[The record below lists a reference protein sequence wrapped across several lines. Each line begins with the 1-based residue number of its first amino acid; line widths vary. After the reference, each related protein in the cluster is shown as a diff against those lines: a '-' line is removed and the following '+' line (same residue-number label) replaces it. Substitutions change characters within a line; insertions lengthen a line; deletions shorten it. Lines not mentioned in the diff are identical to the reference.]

1 MASPLLLDG
10 KGTAAQIREE
20 LKVANSQRRAAGQ
33 RPPLLAAV
41 LVGNDGGSESYVA
54 HKIKACAEV
63 GFESR
68 LLRFSSDI
76 SQNELLSVVNGLN
89 HDDQVDGF
97 IVQLPLPPHIDAQ
110 VINLAIDPTKDVDG
124 FHPVNVGRMA
134 LGLPTFLPATPSGI
148 CELLR
153 RNGIVTGGMHAVIL
167 GRSSIVGAPL
177 AQLLARPG
185 EPGNCTVTLCHSRTQ
200 GLKEHCLRAD
210 LLVAAMGKPG
220 FVTADMVKPGAVV
233 VDVGTT
239 RVEDRHRPSGFVLR
253 GDVAFDEV
261 APLCRAITPV
271 PGGVGPMTIA
281 SLLTNTW
288 QAATAS

>member
-97 IVQLPLPPHIDAQ
+97 IVQLPCLPISMLKSSTWPLI
-110 VINLAIDPTKDVDG
+110 PTKMWTA
-124 FHPVNVGRMA
+124 F
-134 LGLPTFLPATPSGI
+134 TPS
-148 CELLR
+148 
-153 RNGIVTGGMHAVIL
+153 M
-167 GRSSIVGAPL
+167 SGAWPW
-177 AQLLARPG
+177 
-185 EPGNCTVTLCHSRTQ
+185 
-200 GLKEHCLRAD
+200 
-210 LLVAAMGKPG
+210 
-220 FVTADMVKPGAVV
+220 
-233 VDVGTT
+233 
-239 RVEDRHRPSGFVLR
+239 
-253 GDVAFDEV
+253 
-261 APLCRAITPV
+261 
-271 PGGVGPMTIA
+271 A
-281 SLLTNTW
+281 SLPFCRPPLQGYVNCYEETVSSP
-288 QAATAS
+288 AGCMP